1 MKMVKGLFLVG
12 LGAAAGAA
20 YFFDGRKGGK
30 RRRSVRKQLE
40 QAAHVTNGVVRDCSR
55 QARTIASNFM
65 KNGTSE
71 WVPSPRLAGALG
83 SMLAVYSSGRRGPAG
98 TILRILSLGLFARAL
113 MTSNNDN
120 SNIRERPESQKVNPS
135 STVHAE
141 SLLVGNLAGSDSE
154 PLTE

>member
-1 MKMVKGLFLVG
+1 MKMVKGLFFVG

-20 YFFDGRKGGK
+20 CLFDGRKGGK
-30 RRRSVRKQLE
+30 RLRSARKQLE
-40 QAAHVTNGVVRDCSR
+40 HASHVTNGVVRDCSR

-83 SMLAVYSSGRRGPAG
+83 SVLAVYSSGRRGPAG

-113 MTSNNDN
+113 MTSNNGN
-120 SNIRERPESQKVNPS
+120 SNIKEPSESQQVNPS
-135 STVHAE
+135 STVYAE
-141 SLLVGNLAGSDSE
+141 SLVGR
-154 PLTE
+154 